1 MTIMQL
7 IILLG
12 ITLTPQQ
19 LEVVTLIDESKTNI
33 QEIKM
38 TEIKQNDE
46 KITTVTKEKTPQK
59 EKVKG
64 IKEREDGLKT
74 GERGFIPAQ
83 A

>member
-19 LEVVTLIDESKTNI
+19 FEVVTLLDESKTNV
-33 QEIKM
+33 QEIHMSNLDETKE
-38 TEIKQNDE
+38 TDEEVKQ
-46 KITTVTKEKTPQK
+46 TAKEKTSQ
-59 EKVKG
+59 EEEVKG
-64 IKEREDGLKT
+64 REDGLGPGT
-74 GERGFIPAQ
+74 GVVPVQ